1 MKWTLI
7 LDGKILRK
15 RAHLTTSKGIIFDPD
30 QKIKIQISDYIFES
44 KLYPEKPFKGA
55 VKVTYNC
62 YFKLPKSL
70 SKSEKEQRLNGLW
83 APEVRRDGD
92 NIAKLYNDIL
102 QFGSLE
108 GLIFI
113 DDKYIVD
120 LNVKKL
126 YAEEEFIE
134 IIIEEI

>member
-1 MKWTLI
+1 MRWTLI

-15 RAHLTTSKGIIFDPD
+15 RAHLTTSKGHIFDPD
-30 QKIKIQISDYIFES
+30 HKIKIQISDYIFES
-44 KLYPEKPFKGA
+44 KLYPDVPFKGA

-62 YFKLPKSL
+62 YFQVPKSL
-70 SKSEKEQRLNGLW
+70 SKNEKVERLNGIW
-83 APEVRRDGD
+83 ASEVRRDGD

-134 IIIEEI
+134 IIIEDI